1 MANAISIN
9 RITNANV
16 YVDGVSLLG
25 RAEEIT
31 LPTVSFKTAEHKA
44 LGMVGE
50 MQYPCGIAAMEA
62 KIKWNSFYP
71 EVYKKFSNPYQGIKL
86 QVRAS
91 LETYQ
96 DSSRNKEAPVICY
109 LTVRPKENP
118 LGAFK
123 AQDNVELENA
133 LTVSYIKLE
142 IDGELITEV
151 DVEANIWMVNG
162 VDLLKKYRNNLG
174 I

>member
-1 MANAISIN
+1 MANSIKIN
-9 RITNANV
+9 RLTNANI
-16 YVDGVSLLG
+16 YADGSSLLG

-31 LPTVSFKTAEHKA
+31 LPVVNFKTAEHKA

-50 MQYPCGIAAMEA
+50 MQYPSGIAGMEA
-62 KIKWNSFYP
+62 KIKWNSFYK
-71 EVYKKFSNPYQGIKL
+71 EVYKKFSNPFKGIKL
-86 QVRAS
+86 QVRAN
-91 LETYQ
+91 LESYESGDRVEQ
-96 DSSRNKEAPVICY
+96 APVVCY

-123 AQDNVELENA
+123 SQDNVELENT
-133 LTVSYIKLE
+133 LTVSHFRLE

-151 DVEANIWMVNG
+151 DVEANIWMVDG
-162 VDLLKKYRNNLG
+162 VDLLKEYRNNLG